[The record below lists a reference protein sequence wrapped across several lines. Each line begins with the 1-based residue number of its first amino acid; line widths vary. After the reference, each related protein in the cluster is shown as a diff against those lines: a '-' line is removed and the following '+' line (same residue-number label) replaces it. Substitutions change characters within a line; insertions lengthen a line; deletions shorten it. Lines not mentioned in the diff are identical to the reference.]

1 MTMSIVGGQ
10 EQMTLIAGEIYSR
23 TAADH
28 GETTVESKTTDKGDY
43 HVFFRRSFLI
53 VELSW

>member
-1 MTMSIVGGQ
+1 MTMSIIGGQ

-23 TAADH
+23 TTADH
-28 GETTVESKTTDKGDY
+28 GETTAESKTADKGDY

-53 VELSW
+53 VE